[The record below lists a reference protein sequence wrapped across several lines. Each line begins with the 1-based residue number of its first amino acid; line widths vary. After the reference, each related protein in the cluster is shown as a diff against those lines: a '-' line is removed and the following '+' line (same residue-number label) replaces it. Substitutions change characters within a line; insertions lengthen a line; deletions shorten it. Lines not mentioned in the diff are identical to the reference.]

1 MWRCC
6 RKSFRRNKAIVTPP
20 PKPPRQ
26 EQDERYLEPQ
36 LGKQHE
42 RHLDE
47 NKTKQK
53 KQIDLFEVLEDRYAY
68 EGFNRFVFLSF
79 MYFATYQW
87 LLSSF
92 HYNDAAGQNKII
104 RDLLTPEEDQFERNE
119 YNEWCLQGVKSM
131 IDDLDYFGDRFKLT
145 RVAVYMEPT
154 LCNSSK
160 QHPRGFQSI
169 NGNYRN
175 GIHEASLAKSYEA
188 EYGCPA
194 VSEMDSVNG
203 LKHIADT
210 MERRYKVYSLPRW
223 PGVMIPLFSAEI
235 DKRNISNIAYK
246 QLDGVKAALDDKTN
260 YLRLRKLSVEL
271 LNPYDQ
277 VWYHAHAVVD
287 DKTTKTFK
295 IYIGTTNI
303 TPRVEDILY
312 ILWGIIVG
320 MCFMWLWH
328 TVGSKIIRKI
338 EKSDKKWGWIMEFN
352 MLDIFE
358 YFCVVVGVFMYLYLL
373 FLNFAVIGPKGILM
387 NEFGSVATIQ
397 KTTTYDEH
405 INLFFSRG
413 HHNKIFLSLW
423 FLLNMFLMIRELSWH
438 SGTSVF
444 INTLAYAFG
453 EIMDALFVV
462 SVLLLGFGGAGYG
475 LFGAFGGSADF
486 HSLASSINTMARL
499 AFGMYDYDLYMSD
512 GLGPKYDGIGLGEMA
527 FFKYIMLWLTFL
539 FLSILVI
546 NLFISIV
553 SEGYERHKDDFR
565 FRTKNG
571 ETFVQYFVHRLI
583 YVLLFQIFR
592 CCEKRIPHCYKN
604 YQPSWVKQLHF
615 TSSAHAEMLLH
626 YSISFSAIDIF
637 DEKLQLHLIESF
649 FEDVLMHDT
658 VKDIIE
664 EINGNKNDQR
674 NKESF
679 KKDRN
684 LKCDTARNFF
694 SNIKSDKHLERIL
707 DNLVAYSENLNA
719 KSTKVSMLVKRIYC
733 YSKRN
738 KPENFSQYASKR
750 IWSHYKQEAEDGGA
764 NEKSAGNHVR
774 VVVDH
779 MLKRSERRM
788 EDKMEILKEEVERHM
803 DKVDERFEQI
813 RLLLETRQGWYDIYG
828 NAHHNQKSPS
838 KLQSERKAVTYGKNS
853 L

>member
-1 MWRCC
+1 MWHCC

-20 PKPPRQ
+20 PPKPPRQ
-26 EQDERYLEPQ
+26 DQHERYLETQ
-36 LGKQHE
+36 LGHQHE
-42 RHLDE
+42 QHSDG
-47 NKTKQK
+47 K
-53 KQIDLFEVLEDRYAY
+53 IDLFEVLEDRYAY
-68 EGFNRFVFLSF
+68 EGFNRFVFLLF

-92 HYNDAAGQNKII
+92 HHNDAAGQNKII
-104 RDLLTPEEDQFERNE
+104 RDLLTPEEDQFERKE
-119 YNEWCLQGVKSM
+119 FNEWCLQGVKSM

-145 RVAVYMEPT
+145 RVAVHVEPT
-154 LCNSSK
+154 LCNNSK
-160 QHPRGFQSI
+160 QHPRSVQNI
-169 NGNYRN
+169 NGNYKN

-194 VSEMDSVNG
+194 VSKMNTVDG
-203 LKHIADT
+203 LKQIADT

-223 PGVMIPLFSAEI
+223 PGIMIPLFSAEI
-235 DKRNISNIAYK
+235 DRRNISVTAYK
-246 QLDGVKAALDDKTN
+246 QLDGAKAALDDKTN
-260 YLRLRKLSVEL
+260 YLRLKKLSVEL
-271 LNPYDQ
+271 LNPYDH

-295 IYIGTTNI
+295 IYVGTTNT
-303 TPRVEDILY
+303 TPRVEDALY
-312 ILWGIIVG
+312 ILWGIVVG
-320 MCFMWLWH
+320 MCYMWLWH

-338 EKSDKKWGWIMEFN
+338 EKSDEKRGWVTALN
-352 MLDIFE
+352 LPDVFE
-358 YFCVVVGVFMYLYLL
+358 YLCVVVGVFIYLYLL
-373 FLNFAVIGPKGILM
+373 FLNFAVSGPKGILV
-387 NEFGSVATIQ
+387 NDFGSVATIQ
-397 KTTTYDEH
+397 KTTKYDEH
-405 INLFFSRG
+405 MNIFFSRG

-423 FLLNMFLMIRELSWH
+423 FLINMFLMIRELSWH

-444 INTLAYAFG
+444 VNTLAYAFG
-453 EIMDALFVV
+453 EILDALFVV

-571 ETFVQYFVHRLI
+571 ETFVQYIAHRLI
-583 YVLLFQIFR
+583 YVFLFQICMR
-592 CCEKRIPHCYKN
+592 CEKIIPHCYRN

-615 TSSAHAEMLLH
+615 TSSTHAEMLLH

-637 DEKLQLHLIESF
+637 DEELQLHLIKSF
-649 FEDVLMHDT
+649 FEDIFMHDT
-658 VKDIIE
+658 VKGIIE
-664 EINGNKNDQR
+664 KINGNENDQR

-679 KKDRN
+679 YKDRN
-684 LKCDTARNFF
+684 LRCDTARNFF
-694 SNIKSDKHLERIL
+694 SNIKSINHLKHIL
-707 DNLVAYSENLNA
+707 DNLVAYSERKERREE
-719 KSTKVSMLVKRIYC
+719 KSTQVSMLVKTIYC
-733 YSKRN
+733 YSKRH
-738 KPENFSQYASKR
+738 KPKNFSQNTSER
-750 IWSHYKQEAEDGGA
+750 IWNHYKEEIENGAA

-774 VVVDH
+774 VVVDR

-788 EDKMEILKEEVERHM
+788 EDKMENLKEEVKLHM
-803 DKVDERFEQI
+803 KTVDERFEQI
-813 RLLLETRQGWYDIYG
+813 YLLLKTRQGWYDIYG
-828 NAHHNQKSPS
+828 NAHHNQKPPLKS
-838 KLQSERKAVTYGKNS
+838 QSERKAVTYGKSS